1 MDRPIVKLPKG
12 EERVPNVTVQVLAE
26 SASLAQRKGNPANGG
41 PGGVNAKGCNADWKG
56 IRRRLAE
63 LCDDLL
69 GGRPRHSR
77 KPLLLYCSND
87 KPSLP
92 VTLGRLGSSRL
103 LEYLTSEARI
113 SSRY

>member
-12 EERVPNVTVQVLAE
+12 EERVPGVTMRALAE
-26 SASLAQRKGNPANGG
+26 SASLLPVKENLANGG
-41 PGGVNAKGCNADWKG
+41 SGGVNAKVCRADWKG